1 MRLWLSVSSKG
12 TVASLNSQAVLT
24 PTFSGQLRSSPVPFL
39 FLVFHIYKNEAE
51 RSTPVPSWKESIQ
64 PNVGLGLGESW
75 SSSSLPMS
83 SPHHV
88 PRPYLSLSLFP
99 SFLLSFSP
107 PSLTS
112 SHTQPCPL
120 SHQASDSSSPLNGH
134 SRMGHPHEA
143 DSQNIHSHPPPRG
156 ARTFSIPGVPH
167 SVGGLAKGAR
177 GPRPPC
183 HDVITGQLTLIWRRI
198 PELKWTGSSC
208 SGLPWAEKT

>member
-1 MRLWLSVSSKG
+1 MGVGREAGRGQTPQRRCGGLDDE
-12 TVASLNSQAVLT
+12 SQAGGVGTAVLGQT
-24 PTFSGQLRSSPVPFL
+24 SGRLC
-39 FLVFHIYKNEAE
+39 
-51 RSTPVPSWKESIQ
+51 
-64 PNVGLGLGESW
+64 
-75 SSSSLPMS
+75 
-83 SPHHV
+83 
-88 PRPYLSLSLFP
+88 
-99 SFLLSFSP
+99 SP